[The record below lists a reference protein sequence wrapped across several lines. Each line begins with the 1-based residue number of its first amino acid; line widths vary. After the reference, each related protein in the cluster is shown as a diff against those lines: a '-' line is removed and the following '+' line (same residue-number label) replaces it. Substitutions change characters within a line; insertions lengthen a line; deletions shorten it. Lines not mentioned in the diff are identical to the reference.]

1 MIFIVQ
7 DLTWVCLEK
16 RKLGTFKHWTSELDT
31 YLSSCQ
37 CRQGLTSHFLESVL
51 SFLGSEALTD
61 IFNPLLNIYQWR
73 KCEDLR

>member
-1 MIFIVQ
+1 MDFRV
-7 DLTWVCLEK
+7 
-16 RKLGTFKHWTSELDT
+16 G
-31 YLSSCQ
+31 YLSLFLSMQ
-37 CRQGLTSHFLESVL
+37 TGSVLFLESVL